1 MSRDYSMEDY
11 ERDMD
16 CMGQSGGV
24 SSKDFLIGWGI
35 DMRLISKLGM
45 FEFIREAGDGEALV
59 REAIQKESIES
70 QIEREKVL
78 DYIDA
83 WLRGRGGRAKY
94 AASVIS
100 SESGQKFEAL
110 GQHVAGLIFEE
121 EETHYRDVVED
132 VSSKYFPI
140 DKPEPVPAYIR
151 SSDINAGRKKRPE
164 KAQAGFCIG
173 SLPSAPSPK
182 LDVNINVNG
191 HHVRTLQTYGGGITS
206 QSMGISHSQSMGIG
220 HSVSMGMGGTISQA

>member
-1 MSRDYSMEDY
+1 MSRDYMKDY
-11 ERDMD
+11 ERDPD

-35 DMRLISKLGM
+35 DMRLVSKLGM
-45 FEFIREAGDGEALV
+45 FEFIREAGDGETLV

-78 DYIDA
+78 DYIDT
-83 WLRGRGGRAKY
+83 WLQERGGRAKY

-121 EETHYRDVVED
+121 EETHYRDVVRD
-132 VSSKYFPI
+132 VSSRYFPI
-140 DKPEPVPAYIR
+140 DNPEPVPAYIR
-151 SSDINAGRKKRPE
+151 SCDINAGRKKSPE

-173 SLPSAPSPK
+173 PSPK

-191 HHVRTLQTYGGGITS
+191 QHERTYRTYAGGRA
-206 QSMGISHSQSMGIG
+206 SQSMGIG